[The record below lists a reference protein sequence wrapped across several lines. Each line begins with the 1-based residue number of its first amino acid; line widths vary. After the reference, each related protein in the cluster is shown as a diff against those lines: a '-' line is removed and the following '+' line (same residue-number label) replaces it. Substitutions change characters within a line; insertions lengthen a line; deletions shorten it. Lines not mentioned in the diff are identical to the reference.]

1 MTRPVADSLNTN
13 AADANH
19 SPFTRNRGQASG
31 TSEASN
37 SEFSSLF
44 AEESRSFRSR
54 STPNPEF
61 GPADADPIGGL
72 VDQSPRSPRS
82 RESGGIP
89 QIAATPR
96 GTAIINPSGFVRSQ
110 STEAP
115 HLPRFESVPEVAKFP
130 NGPYRQAPAES
141 GGEWWMVNPFTGPEP
156 WLRVEILQNGK
167 PEETLPAGFKEI
179 FGPRPARRQYPDNAD
194 FRLAKLQWEQDL
206 KSFKRAGLPEGLDPA
221 LLEAS
226 EQVFQEWGL
235 GKPAFYEGAHGWRM
249 SFPGGAVPGFETGPE
264 AALQAPHIVI
274 AKYQIR
280 MLQQGAVPETV
291 HPWVPP
297 QVLAAATEEA

>member
-1 MTRPVADSLNTN
+1 
-13 AADANH
+13 
-19 SPFTRNRGQASG
+19 
-31 TSEASN
+31 
-37 SEFSSLF
+37 
-44 AEESRSFRSR
+44 
-54 STPNPEF
+54 
-61 GPADADPIGGL
+61 
-72 VDQSPRSPRS
+72 
-82 RESGGIP
+82 
-89 QIAATPR
+89 
-96 GTAIINPSGFVRSQ
+96 
-110 STEAP
+110 
-115 HLPRFESVPEVAKFP
+115 
-130 NGPYRQAPAES
+130 
-141 GGEWWMVNPFTGPEP
+141 MVNPFTGPEP

-179 FGPRPARRQYPDNAD
+179 FGPRPTREQYPDNAD

-206 KSFKRAGLPEGLDPA
+206 KSFKRAGMPEGLDPA

-249 SFPGGAVPGFETGPE
+249 SFPDGAVPGFETGPE